1 MTEACNSNVLH
12 RDIIAIVCLVM
23 SGTNGQDVIMDVFG
37 PTKTAAATRHV
48 LYGPLTLPPSDGTL
62 ESYSPN

>member
-23 SGTNGQDVIMDVFG
+23 SGTNGQDATVQRGDFN
-37 PTKTAAATRHV
+37 TKRFTEDLLV
-48 LYGPLTLPPSDGTL
+48 G
-62 ESYSPN
+62 